1 MQSSWESETGHL
13 MCRWSEIGM
22 RDIYNPQWMQEALA
36 VPSGYLTPVPEF
48 TSHSPFGAAV
58 TGVERPEYRKWLLDR
73 LATIGAYYGRPT
85 H

>member
-1 MQSSWESETGHL
+1 MQSWWESETGHL

-48 TSHSPFGAAV
+48 TSHSPFG
-58 TGVERPEYRKWLLDR
+58 GVAWFQPNPNDPLG
-73 LATIGAYYGRPT
+73 I
-85 H
+85 